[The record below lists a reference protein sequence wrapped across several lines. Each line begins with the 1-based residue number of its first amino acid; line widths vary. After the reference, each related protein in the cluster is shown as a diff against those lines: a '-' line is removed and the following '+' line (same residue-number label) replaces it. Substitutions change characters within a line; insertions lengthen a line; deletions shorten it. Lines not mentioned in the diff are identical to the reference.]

1 MILLFSVTLLS
12 CGKSDSTYNQNY
24 VEDEENIIPEYQVTL
39 RIESLINYIFSK
51 YDLKV
56 YLDDDELGIIKMENL
71 RSTLFISK
79 RVIIL

>member
-1 MILLFSVTLLS
+1 MILLFSLTLLS
-12 CGKSDSTYNQNY
+12 CDKSDNTYNQNY
-24 VEDEENIIPEYQVTL
+24 VEDEANIIPEYQVTL